1 MEKTR
6 RTHVQGGNLDQTDN
20 GVAGSA
26 YLLRAAR
33 RSSGCTRATF
43 APNCSEVA
51 FRPSNTGSQHRRLSE
66 DGFVPTVLVNAFR
79 RMKLLGA
86 SIHGKQGPAR
96 KTLNTEGFLAE
107 IHTDR
112 IGVPAPFPASLPL
125 QPPRSESG
133 NRGPFRSRDPSY
145 SPEATQALH
154 RLLAI
159 EDKVPRQANVQS
171 RAKHGI
177 LRQKQPS
184 KAPSLLD
191 LIGLFSFGLE
201 YGAPAPPHPTRSG
214 PRRSERPLERNT
226 A

>member
-125 QPPRSESG
+125 QPPRSKSG
-133 NRGPFRSRDPSY
+133 SRGPFRSRDPSY
-145 SPEATQALH
+145 F
-154 RLLAI
+154 
-159 EDKVPRQANVQS
+159 PRRN
-171 RAKHGI
+171 
-177 LRQKQPS
+177 PS
-184 KAPSLLD
+184 
-191 LIGLFSFGLE
+191 
-201 YGAPAPPHPTRSG
+201 PAPPARHRRQPTAASKRAISRKTRHST
-214 PRRSERPLERNT
+214 PKAALQSSFFARLDRIVQFRP
-226 A
+226 